1 MFKTLLEM
9 PASSILIAKLETG
22 CTSKCTMQ
30 PEVGVG
36 AADTQL
42 GDVAC
47 FPSLPSFHFMPAP
60 AIAKNLVC

>member
-1 MFKTLLEM
+1 M

-30 PEVGVG
+30 PEEVGVG